1 MRTEVDAT
9 TTGEGRREK
18 GETHGGAA
26 LRAAVV
32 VKDPGYKQQK
42 ESMRCLYPG
51 SFTTT

>member
-1 MRTEVDAT
+1 MDAT
-9 TTGEGRREK
+9 ATGEGRK

-51 SFTTT
+51 SFATT